1 MKRALIGILAT
12 LFLGGCVTSGGTPG
26 ATYERIQ
33 SEMKGAVDANRA
45 ASADAVNQALLPP
58 LQLDVPKA
66 APVEPRFDLAVTNA
80 PASQVFMALV
90 SGTRYSMLVPPEVA
104 GSITVNLK
112 NVTLREALESLRDLY
127 GYDFRVQGNRITVMS
142 NAMQTRVFQ
151 VNYLAGRR
159 QGSSDVRVTS
169 SSISV
174 VSPGASTSGS
184 STSSAQ
190 AQAATAAGTT
200 GAGAGATRAQDS
212 SRIYTSQDADF
223 WTELKTALGA
233 IVGTEDGRNVIINA
247 HSGVILVRAMPGEL
261 RNVEQY
267 LRATQAII
275 ERQVMLEA
283 KIIDVALSDA
293 YQSGINWASFSGH
306 TTIGVA
312 ANGTSL
318 SPSGALT
325 SSNASIRPGTDGNL
339 GSVGSN
345 GFFGLAF
352 RTKSFAALLNFLETQ
367 GNTQVLSSPRIATL
381 NNQKAVLKVGTDE
394 YYVTNV
400 SSTTIASTTTTT
412 TPTVTLQ
419 PFFSGIALDVTPQ
432 INETGLITLHIHP
445 SISVVSSKE
454 KKLNLGKDL
463 DMTLPLASSE
473 INESDTIVR
482 VRDGEIVAIG
492 GLMKQDQSDTSNGLP
507 GIHQVPVLGNLFG
520 QKSKVLNKRELVIL
534 LKPTVI
540 QNESDWQSDLQNT
553 QSRIDDFDP
562 RRTLPQ

>member
-1 MKRALIGILAT
+1 MKQVLIGLLTT
-12 LFLGGCVTSGGTPG
+12 LFLAGCATSGGKSG
-26 ATYERIQ
+26 ATYDRIQ
-33 SEMKGAVDANRA
+33 SEMQGALEAKRA
-45 ASADAVNQALLPP
+45 ANADAVNQALLPP
-58 LQLDVPKA
+58 LQLDVPKVQ
-66 APVEPRFDLAVTNA
+66 PVESRFDLVVTNA

-90 SGTRYSMLVPPEVA
+90 SGTRYSMLLSPEVA
-104 GSITVNLK
+104 GTLTVNLK
-112 NVTLREALESLRDLY
+112 SVTLREALESLRDLY
-127 GYDFRVQGNRITVMS
+127 GYDFRVQGNRITVLP
-142 NAMQTRVFQ
+142 NTLQTRVFQ

-174 VSPGASTSGS
+174 VAPGSSSSGTSG
-184 STSSAQ
+184 
-190 AQAATAAGTT
+190 TAVQSQQTT
-200 GAGAGATRAQDS
+200 GASGTAGGATRAQDS
-212 SRIYTSQDADF
+212 SRVYTSQDADF
-223 WTELKTALGA
+223 WNELKAALGA
-233 IVGTEDGRNVIINA
+233 IVGGEEGRNVIING
-247 HSGVILVRAMPGEL
+247 HSGVVLVRAMPNEL

-293 YQSGINWASFSGH
+293 YQSGINWASFRGN
-306 TTIGVA
+306 TTLGVA
-312 ANGTSL
+312 APGTTL
-318 SPSGALT
+318 GTTGAL
-325 SSNASIRPGTDGNL
+325 SSAAATVVPGVDGSFL
-339 GSVGSN
+339 SKSEGA

-394 YYVTNV
+394 YFVTNV

-432 INETGLITLHIHP
+432 INENGLITLHIHP
-445 SISVVSSKE
+445 SISVVTEKE
-454 KKLNLGKDL
+454 KSLNLGKDL
-463 DMTLPLASSE
+463 AMTLPLATSK

-492 GLMKQDQSDTSNGLP
+492 GLMSQDQLDNSNGLP
-507 GIHQVPVLGNLFG
+507 GMNQVPILGTLFG
-520 QKSKVLNKRELVIL
+520 QKNKVLNKRELVIL

-540 QNESDWQSDLQNT
+540 QNDSDWQSDLRDT
-553 QSRIDDFDP
+553 QSRLEDFSP
-562 RRTLPQ
+562 RKVLPQ

>member
-1 MKRALIGILAT
+1 MIGILAT